1 MRILFLPVVECV
13 QFNLNDVFSAAQ
25 GGLGMGASIGGALW
39 KGSHDPV
46 SEFIKNMGTA
56 DETIEK
62 IGLGPLVRNTRSLNR
77 THEDLDSL
85 FKRTEQIREF
95 NEGARK
101 IIFPVVEDSKNA
113 LQNELNGYLRTA
125 AARAKEIRIMHDL
138 QFPTRK
144 MRKIYIVPKTSREEI
159 EAMMDSLKNV
169 AAGGLM
175 TGNQNAKKQCQTA
188 FNAHKA
194 VERASSLAD
203 HVTQT
208 IETIS
213 KMRDKDVLGTSTAL
227 LGATKMQVERI
238 MGKRA
243 MREKRQYN
251 HV

>member
-1 MRILFLPVVECV
+1 MRTLFFQTVYCV
-13 QFNLNDVFSAAQ
+13 QFNINDVFGAAQ
-25 GGLGMGASIGGALW
+25 GGLNMGASIGGALW

-85 FKRTEQIREF
+85 FKRAEQIREF

-101 IIFPVVEDSKNA
+101 IIFPIVEDSKNA

-159 EAMMDSLKNV
+159 EALMDSLKNV
-169 AAGGLM
+169 AAGGVLA
-175 TGNQNAKKQCQTA
+175 GSGDAKKECKTA

-194 VERASSLAD
+194 VERAGSLAD
-203 HVTQT
+203 HVSQT
-208 IETIS
+208 IDTIS
-213 KMRDKDVLGTSTAL
+213 KMKDRDVLGTSTSL
-227 LGATKMQVERI
+227 LAATKRQVDRI
-238 MGKRA
+238 LTKREQ
-243 MREKRQYN
+243 RKKHQYD